1 MISPSTL
8 RLRIRN
14 ADPNWGPVN
23 NLTYDV
29 VLTKEDD
36 PETKETFRIRFL
48 QSIQSDGKVIAKD
61 GILIQLGKPTYWVY
75 KCRSAMS
82 AVSKGKPL

>member
-1 MISPSTL
+1 M
-8 RLRIRN
+8 
-14 ADPNWGPVN
+14 N

-36 PETKETFRIRFL
+36 PQTREIFRIRFL
-48 QSIQSDGKVIAKD
+48 ESIRSDGKVIAKG
-61 GILIQLGKPTYWVY
+61 GILIALGKPTFWEY

-82 AVSKGKPL
+82 